1 MTYEK
6 KLLAAKVL
14 ITLGLSAAALIPLT
28 VDFGPSHIASEQWSP
43 HARFHLTWALLGNLF
58 ALPILLFAVWSG
70 LHGTGRSVRL
80 AAFLGMA
87 SMAGFFTASAAR
99 DKVGAALHD
108 PGHQHMLFGMD
119 ANSFIFGLIFI
130 VLAAGALLSI
140 RRSQNK

>member
-6 KLLAAKVL
+6 KLLASKIL
-14 ITLGLSAAALIPLT
+14 ITLGLSTAALIPLM
-28 VDFGPSHIASEQWSP
+28 VDFGPSHIASEQWPP

-87 SMAGFFTASAAR
+87 SMAGFFTASAFR
-99 DKVGAALHD
+99 DRFGAALHD

-119 ANSFIFGLIFI
+119 ADSFVFAVIFI
-130 VLAAGALLSI
+130 LLSIGVLLSI
-140 RRSQNK
+140 RPSSA